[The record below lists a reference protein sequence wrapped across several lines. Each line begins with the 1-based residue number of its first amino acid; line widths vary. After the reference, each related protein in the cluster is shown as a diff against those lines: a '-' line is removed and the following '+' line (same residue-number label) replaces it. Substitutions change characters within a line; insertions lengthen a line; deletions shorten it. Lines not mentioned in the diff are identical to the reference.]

1 MKFIPSP
8 RLLIQS
14 PSNFREVISLSCK
27 FDAVQGH
34 THPCDHN
41 STAQANTVNGT
52 ALRYVKQKKT
62 IMLLG
67 QTEMKVNIQ
76 RLLASSTDST
86 CASDE
91 AVGAP
96 EATPTSQ
103 HRSGE

>member
-34 THPCDHN
+34 THPCDN

-52 ALRYVKQKKT
+52 ALWYVKQKKT

-76 RLLASSTDST
+76 GLLASSTDST